1 MNQFPGVSDE
11 LISQGSDELVAAVG
25 THGGE
30 PETGF
35 NPITGWGYNRE
46 PLVQSTLFK
55 KDSNGSLVHDLATGY
70 SVSEDGLTWT
80 VNIRDD
86 VKFHDGVPLTA
97 RDVAFTF
104 NTAANSSGVDL
115 SVLENAVALDNYTV
129 EFKLNDPQ
137 ATFIQQACSDRD
149 CA

>member
-1 MNQFPGVSDE
+1 MPTGEPAKPASEVSDESISGGSDE
-11 LISQGSDELVAAVG
+11 LISEDSAELVAAVG

-55 KDSNGSLVHDLATGY
+55 KDSNGSLIHDLATNY
-70 SVSEDGLTWT
+70 SVSDDGLTWT
-80 VNIRDD
+80 VNIRND

-97 RDVAFTF
+97 RDV
-104 NTAANSSGVDL
+104 
-115 SVLENAVALDNYTV
+115 
-129 EFKLNDPQ
+129 
-137 ATFIQQACSDRD
+137 
-149 CA
+149 

>member
-1 MNQFPGVSDE
+1 MPADKPASPASGVSDE
-11 LISQGSDELVAAVG
+11 SVSGGSDELTSGDSNESTSQGSDELVAAVG

-55 KDSNGSLVHDLATGY
+55 KDSNGSLIRDLATNY
-70 SVSEDGLTWT
+70 SVSDDGLTWT
-80 VNIRDD
+80 VNIRND

-104 NTAANSSGVDL
+104 NTAAN
-115 SVLENAVALDNYTV
+115 
-129 EFKLNDPQ
+129 
-137 ATFIQQACSDRD
+137 
-149 CA
+149 